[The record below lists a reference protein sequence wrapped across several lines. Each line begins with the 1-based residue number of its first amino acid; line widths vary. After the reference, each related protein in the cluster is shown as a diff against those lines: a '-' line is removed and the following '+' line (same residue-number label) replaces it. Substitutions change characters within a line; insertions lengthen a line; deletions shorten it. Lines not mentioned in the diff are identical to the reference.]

1 MRSEDAASISSRQH
15 IPNMEKFVILVS
27 LLSVFLPA
35 AYSWPYDYYTKA
47 HLEQELI
54 IEPPELQ
61 QCPRRETEAQ
71 RECKKEFS
79 EFKRDL
85 QSLLERVKNSA
96 CNKDISCP
104 NLPTSCA
111 EVLKRNPSAE
121 SGTYVIQKPD
131 CTTVQVICIMELDC
145 DGVIGGWMQV
155 CA

>member
-1 MRSEDAASISSRQH
+1 MRSEDVASISSRQF
-15 IPNMEKFVILVS
+15 ISNMKKFVILVS

-35 AYSWPYDYYTKA
+35 AYSWHYDYYTKA
-47 HLEQELI
+47 LLQQELERR
-54 IEPPELQ
+54 EP
-61 QCPRRETEAQ
+61 QCPRCETEAQ
-71 RECKKEFS
+71 KECKNEFS

-111 EVLKRNPSAE
+111 EVLKRNPSAK

-131 CTTVQVICIMELDC
+131 CTTIQVICNMDLNC
-145 DGVIGGWMQV
+145 NGVRGGWMQV